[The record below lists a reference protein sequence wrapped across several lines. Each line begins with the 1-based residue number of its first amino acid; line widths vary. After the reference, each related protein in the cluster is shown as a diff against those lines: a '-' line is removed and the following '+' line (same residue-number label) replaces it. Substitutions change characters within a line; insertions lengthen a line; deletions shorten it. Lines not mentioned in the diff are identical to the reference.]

1 MAGSG
6 YQFQKYVKDV
16 RDNRRRAC
24 VLSIGDSW
32 FQYALRPFPDLQ
44 RRIELD
50 LDGKA
55 LMLDSSK
62 PGRDAK
68 NLVSDVV
75 SEVTSWAAFMQDM
88 HRPFQAIL
96 VSLGGNDVIGKDF
109 ATHLKKASDPPD
121 VKPWPW
127 QPIPDVARR
136 HIKFTSLKKTFAEV
150 RAAYQALID
159 LRNAHAPG
167 APIIC
172 HSYADVTPCN
182 EKYEFFGF
190 KAGPWLWKPMR
201 EFELTDK
208 DEQRVLSR
216 WLLASF
222 AALLRDVA
230 TNNTTNVLDTRE
242 ELPDYEGWWDNEI
255 HPSQRGFAY
264 LSKKH
269 WVPEIKRAIGAR
281 PIIRSRPVK

>member
-6 YQFQKYVKDV
+6 YQFQKYVKDAT
-16 RDNRRRAC
+16 RWKKRAC

-50 LDGKA
+50 LMGKV
-55 LMLDSSK
+55 LMLDNSK

-68 NLVSDVV
+68 NLAGDVV
-75 SEVTSWAAFMQDM
+75 SEATSWTAYMQEIK
-88 HRPFQAIL
+88 RPFKTIL

-109 ATHLKKASDPPD
+109 ATHLKKESDVAD
-121 VKPWPW
+121 VTPWPW

-136 HIKFTSLKKTFAEV
+136 HKFSSLKKTFTDV
-150 RAAYQALID
+150 RGAYQTLID
-159 LRNAHAPG
+159 MRNANAPD
-167 APIIC
+167 ARIIC
-172 HSYADVTPCN
+172 HTYADVTPCD

-201 EFELTDK
+201 EFGLDDE

-222 AALLRDVA
+222 ASLLQDIA
-230 TNNTTNVLDTRE
+230 KGNQMDVLDTRK
-242 ELPDYEGWWDNEI
+242 ELPDYAGWWDNEI
-255 HPSQRGFAY
+255 HPSKRGFDY
-264 LSKKH
+264 LAKSY
-269 WVPEIKRAIGAR
+269 WVPAVKNAI
-281 PIIRSRPVK
+281 